1 MATREQELKAELL
14 ILTKLGQIEGRRK
27 RALAHSELKHHE
39 KYDGDRKKFLDSHP
53 GLEAVLLKDGDS
65 DHAAYLARVAAREKA
80 AAEAAAKQPELS
92 GMEASEEVSDAELVA
107 E

>member
-27 RALAHSELKHHE
+27 RALAHSEAKHHE

-65 DHAAYLARVAAREKA
+65 DHAAYLARVDAREK
-80 AAEAAAKQPELS
+80 AAAKQPELP
-92 GMEASEEVSDAELVA
+92 GTEASEEVSDSEL
-107 E
+107 ETE